1 MKFIGRNKII
11 DTLFLIFSYVT
22 VNGQTTI
29 KGIVINGSNDP
40 QPGATIHVKELNI
53 NKSTVADS
61 SGRFLLILPGN
72 GKRKL
77 EISSVGYSTR
87 EMEINLNDSV
97 ILLNIELSTETKT
110 LGDVVVISVGSFEAS
125 DKAKGASLTPID
137 AVTVAGNGGDIAN
150 SLRTLPGT
158 QQIGEQDGLF
168 VRGGSNEEAKQYVDG
183 ALLPSPNYASVP
195 GLPQPARLNPFLFK
209 GILFSSGGYSA
220 LFGDAMSS
228 ALILETVDMPDK
240 SSAALHIFPQNLGA
254 GFQEL
259 ALDGKSSY
267 GINAG
272 YGNMQFYN
280 RIVPQIP
287 DYFKGPEYL
296 SADANFRIRTSATG
310 MLKFYCNYGYSNIGI
325 RSPDIDSTSLFSSF
339 EQVNRNFYS
348 NLSYRE
354 SLGNNWKIDAA
365 TAFNYYQNG
374 ITRKLFNAKNQQQ
387 FLPDYPYNQY
397 NLDSTTNATFA
408 ETRFV
413 LRKQLVHNQ
422 AIRFGAEYF
431 YNHYQLSS
439 HYPLDD
445 TTNILYDNL
454 TAAFAETDIYII
466 KNMAAKI
473 GVRAEYSTLLK
484 RANLAPRFSLA
495 YRFADGGQINMAYGV
510 FYQLPEIDYLAQNRN
525 LDFSNADHYII
536 NYQKKAG
543 NRLFRIEAYYKTY
556 HDLVTTY
563 PSYANGGDGY
573 ARGIELFWRDKRAF
587 KDVDYWITYTYLDT
601 KRKYLDFPYA
611 IAPSYSTPHTLS
623 LVVKKYFQDINL
635 SANMAYT
642 LATGRPYYDIQNS
655 ASGSPFFYDQ
665 GTTPVYHVMN
675 VSFAYLFSIFPKWKN
690 KEFSGIGLGC
700 NNVFGSREIFGYYY
714 SYNGMNKMAIT
725 PPATR
730 TFYIGLFMS
739 FGIDRRND
747 FINENL

>member
-1 MKFIGRNKII
+1 MRFSGRNKIFN
-11 DTLFLIFSYVT
+11 TLFFIFSYVA
-22 VNGQTTI
+22 VNAQTTI
-29 KGIVINGSNDP
+29 RGIVTNSNKDP
-40 QPGATIHVKELNI
+40 QSGASIRVKESNQG
-53 NKSTVADS
+53 TYADS
-61 SGRFLLILPGN
+61 AGSFLLIVQGK
-72 GKRKL
+72 GKRNL
-77 EISSVGYSTR
+77 ELSSVGYTTR
-87 EMEINLNDSV
+87 EIEISLNDT
-97 ILLNIELSTETKT
+97 IIFLDIELATETKT

-150 SLRTLPGT
+150 ALRTLPGA

-168 VRGGSNEEAKQYVDG
+168 VRGGSNDEAKQFVDG
-183 ALLPSPNYASVP
+183 SLLPSPNYASIP

-209 GILFSSGGYSA
+209 GILFSTGGYSA
-220 LFGDAMSS
+220 LYGEAMSS

-259 ALDGKSSY
+259 SMDGKRSY

-287 DYFKGPEYL
+287 DYFKGPEYI
-296 SADANFRIRTSATG
+296 STDANFRIKTSATG

-325 RSPDIDSTSLFSSF
+325 RSPDIDSSSLFSSF
-339 EQVNRNFYS
+339 EQVNTNFYS

-354 SLGNNWKIDAA
+354 SLGNNWKIEAS
-365 TAFNYYQNG
+365 TAFDNYQNG
-374 ITRKLFNAKNQQQ
+374 ITRKLFNVKNQQL
-387 FLPDYPYNQY
+387 FLPDYPYSQY
-397 NLDSTTNATFA
+397 NLDSSTNSKFA
-408 ETRFV
+408 EARFV

-431 YNHYQLSS
+431 YNHYLLSS
-439 HYPLDD
+439 HYPSDD
-445 TTNILYDNL
+445 ATNMLYNNL
-454 TAAFAETDIYII
+454 IAAFAETDIYIA
-466 KNMAAKI
+466 KKMAAKI
-473 GVRAEYSTLLK
+473 GVRAEYSALLK
-484 RANLAPRFSLA
+484 RTNLAPRLSLA
-495 YRFADGGQINMAYGV
+495 YRFADGGQINMAYGI
-510 FYQLPEIDYLAQNRN
+510 FYQLPEMGYLAQNRD
-525 LDFSNADHYII
+525 LDFSSADHYII

-543 NRLFRIEAYYKTY
+543 NRLFRIEAYYKVY

-563 PSYANGGDGY
+563 PSYANWGDGY
-573 ARGIELFWRDKRAF
+573 ARGIELFWRDKRTF
-587 KDVDYWITYTYLDT
+587 KNVDYWITYTYLDT

-655 ASGSPFFYDQ
+655 VSGSPFFYDE

-675 VSFAYLFSIFPKWKN
+675 LSFAYLFSIFPKWKN

-700 NNVFGSREIFGYYY
+700 NNVFGSKEVFGYYF
-714 SYNGMNKMAIT
+714 SYNGTNKMAVT